1 MFSLSYWARFY
12 FADSRGN
19 SWIFTAQLAW
29 ALDFPV
35 VTLAIVLVLYFIF
48 VRSRMG

>member
-35 VTLAIVLVLYFIF
+35 VQEVYPNVQTQFTEA
-48 VRSRMG
+48 